1 MACQNQSSGAMV
13 FFVPREPCS
22 GVLHF
27 EQLPSASVS
36 PLLCSGEVAATFLP
50 LHGSLKVTLQGCP
63 GLLTPCLGE
72 FSPSPLLL
80 AGSCWC
86 CQRGQVDP
94 RYLGEDRG
102 VGIGKDTSGQ
112 FLVPHGSATFPSAT
126 LGPTPALCR
135 SSQYPLEGPA
145 APAFIGYWG
154 PSGTRDAQAS
164 LRNLKV
170 HLISNPCHGV

>member
-22 GVLHF
+22 GVLHL

-50 LHGSLKVTLQGCP
+50 LHGSLKATLQGCP

-80 AGSCWC
+80 TLAGVAGAASVARWTPGIWE
-86 CQRGQVDP
+86 RIEG
-94 RYLGEDRG
+94 LG
-102 VGIGKDTSGQ
+102 
-112 FLVPHGSATFPSAT
+112 
-126 LGPTPALCR
+126 
-135 SSQYPLEGPA
+135 
-145 APAFIGYWG
+145 
-154 PSGTRDAQAS
+154 
-164 LRNLKV
+164 
-170 HLISNPCHGV
+170 